1 VTRVL
6 RTAPVLVLTILL
18 LALFARG
25 VDFADVGRQIVDA
38 DLPPLLLALI
48 ASSSAYVLRAW
59 RWQFLLRAVGPT
71 RFTSAFRATAIGFAA
86 SFLLPGRTGEAL
98 RPYLL
103 ARRDGVSVVAAF
115 ATIVVERLLDLLAVL
130 ILFAGVLVAAPP
142 APRNDVFLMT
152 ALRTGGLWA
161 GAIAL
166 AGFSV
171 LVLVARYPQIAE
183 RIVTGATRLPARAGA
198 AIASISGTFIAG
210 VMVLRRP
217 WHAALALA
225 GAFPLWGCTALSIW
239 AVSRAFH
246 LGVPPSGAFVLLILL
261 AVGVSIPTPGGVGT
275 VHYLFR
281 LGATTLYAASD
292 ARAAGAAIV
301 FHAFT
306 VVPISV
312 AGVWLAAAQ
321 GMSLGRLRTLASKPP
336 TAAAAAA
343 IGVERERPTGIHPA
357 LR

>member
-1 VTRVL
+1 M
-6 RTAPVLVLTILL
+6 
-18 LALFARG
+18 LFARG
-25 VDFADVGRQIVDA
+25 VDFGEVRRQILAA

-71 RFTSAFRATAIGFAA
+71 RFTSAFRATAIGFTA

-103 ARRDGVSVVAAF
+103 ARRDGVSAVAAF

-130 ILFAGVLVAAPP
+130 MLFAAVLVAAP
-142 APRNDVFLMT
+142 AAARNDSFLMT
-152 ALRTGGLWA
+152 ALRTGGLGA

-166 AGFSV
+166 AGFGI
-171 LVLVARYPQIAE
+171 LVAVARYPRLTE
-183 RIVTGATRLPARAGA
+183 RVVASAARRLPARIA
-198 AIASISGTFIAG
+198 AALSGLCGTFVSG

-261 AVGVSIPTPGGVGT
+261 AIGVSIPTPGGLGT

-281 LGATTLYAASD
+281 LGATTLYAAPD

-306 VVPISV
+306 IVPISV

-321 GMSLGRLRTLASKPP
+321 GMSLTRLRTLASTAP
-336 TAAAAAA
+336 TAAPAGA
-343 IGVERERPTGIHPA
+343 IGVAGDGPSGIHPA